1 MGALGVP
8 IERIMSALFSSVGG
22 TRPFAET
29 TINKTLLALAASMRA
44 ITAAVLILG
53 PNIARADDAP
63 TRADIWTLKLGT
75 PVSALPQ
82 DAFVEYACGS
92 NGGPPQQAL
101 TGWSE
106 YQKCQAEPNGL
117 REVYF
122 RYDDELEYWARA
134 RRARTLIAQYAGTKV
149 LDFPVVVSGL
159 FDASGTLAGLR
170 VVTDPEAGPQ
180 DRKQAYTL
188 TNFFKA
194 RYGSDGWDCA
204 DTPPAA
210 GESPVGTLYINR
222 RCIKL
227 VKGDM
232 RAVLE
237 TRFLRKPGQ
246 AEFSGSGK
254 LTVGQFE
261 SSTRLEL
268 LQPDIP
274 AE

>member
-1 MGALGVP
+1 MNGDKILHAIV
-8 IERIMSALFSSVGG
+8 IVAALF
-22 TRPFAET
+22 
-29 TINKTLLALAASMRA
+29 
-44 ITAAVLILG
+44 ILG
-53 PNIARADDAP
+53 IWNAGAEEPP
-63 TRADIWTLKLGT
+63 TRADIWSLKLGT
-75 PVSALPQ
+75 AASALPR
-82 DAFVEYACGS
+82 DAFIDYACGS

-101 TGWSE
+101 TSWTN
-106 YQKCQAEPNGL
+106 YNKCRAEPNGL
-117 REVYF
+117 HEVYF
-122 RYDDELEYWARA
+122 RYDDELEYWAKA
-134 RRARTLIAQYAGTKV
+134 HRARTLIAQYAGTKV
-149 LDFPVVVSGL
+149 LDFPVIVSGL
-159 FDASGTLAGLR
+159 FDAGGTLAGLR
-170 VVTDPEAGPQ
+170 IVTDPQASPQ

-194 RYGSDGWDCA
+194 RYGSEGWDCTDA
-204 DTPPAA
+204 PPGP
-210 GESPVGTLYINR
+210 GETPVGSVYINQ
-222 RCIKL
+222 RCTKP

-268 LQPDIP
+268 LRPDVP

>member
-1 MGALGVP
+1 V
-8 IERIMSALFSSVGG
+8 R
-22 TRPFAET
+22 
-29 TINKTLLALAASMRA
+29 TIVIA
-44 ITAAVLILG
+44 AAVVVVG
-53 PNIARADDAP
+53 AVAGRTEDQPPRAE
-63 TRADIWTLKLGT
+63 IWTLKLGT
-75 PVSALPQ
+75 PASALPR
-82 DAFVEYACGS
+82 DAFVDYACGS
-92 NGGPPQQAL
+92 NGGPPQLSL
-101 TGWSE
+101 TGWSD
-106 YQKCQAEPNGL
+106 YDKCPPESNGL

-134 RRARTLIAQYAGTKV
+134 HRARTLIAQYAGTKV
-149 LDFPVVVSGL
+149 LDFPVIVSGL
-159 FDASGTLAGLR
+159 FDAGGTLAGLR
-170 VVTDPEAGPQ
+170 IVTDPQISPQ

-194 RYGSDGWDCA
+194 RYGNDGWDCTE
-204 DTPPAA
+204 TPPAP
-210 GESPVGTLYINR
+210 GETPVGALFINR
-222 RCIKL
+222 HCTKL

-268 LQPDIP
+268 LQPNVP
-274 AE
+274 VE

>member
-1 MGALGVP
+1 MRVIITFVALVLLGA
-8 IERIMSALFSSVGG
+8 
-22 TRPFAET
+22 
-29 TINKTLLALAASMRA
+29 AASQAEEAPR
-44 ITAAVLILG
+44 
-53 PNIARADDAP
+53 RADV
-63 TRADIWTLKLGT
+63 WSLKLGT
-75 PVSALPQ
+75 PASALPNN
-82 DAFVEYACGS
+82 DFIDYACGS
-92 NGGPPQQAL
+92 NGGPPQEPLA
-101 TGWSE
+101 GWSD
-106 YQKCQAEPNGL
+106 YNKCKPEPNGL
-117 REVYF
+117 HEVYF

-134 RRARTLIAQYAGTKV
+134 HRARTLIAQKAGTKM
-149 LDFPVVVSGL
+149 LDFLVILSGL

-170 VVTDPEAGPQ
+170 IVTDPQASPQ

-194 RYGSDGWDCA
+194 RYDSDGWDCI
-204 DTPPAA
+204 DTPPARD
-210 GESPVGTLYINR
+210 ENPVGTLYINR
-222 RCIKL
+222 RCTKL

-237 TRFLRKPGQ
+237 TKFLRKPGQ

-268 LQPDIP
+268 LRPDVP

>member
-1 MGALGVP
+1 MTNKGGNPLRAIIAVAAFLTLGV
-8 IERIMSALFSSVGG
+8 RIVA
-22 TRPFAET
+22 
-29 TINKTLLALAASMRA
+29 
-44 ITAAVLILG
+44 
-53 PNIARADDAP
+53 ADDAP
-63 TRADIWTLKLGT
+63 ARADIWTLKLGT
-75 PVSALPQ
+75 PASALSR
-82 DAFVEYACGS
+82 DAFVDYACGS

-106 YQKCQAEPNGL
+106 YQKCPAEANGL

-122 RYDDELEYWARA
+122 RYDDELEYWAKA
-134 RRARTLIAQYAGTKV
+134 HRARTPIAQYAGTKV
-149 LDFPVVVSGL
+149 LDFPVIISGL
-159 FDASGTLAGLR
+159 FDERGVLAGLR
-170 VVTDPEAGPQ
+170 IVTDPQASPQ

-194 RYGSDGWDCA
+194 RYGSEGWDCTDIPQA
-204 DTPPAA
+204 P
-210 GESPVGTLYINR
+210 GESPVGSLYINR
-222 RCIKL
+222 RCMKL

-254 LTVGQFE
+254 LTIGQFE

-268 LQPDIP
+268 LRPDVP
-274 AE
+274 AD

>member
-1 MGALGVP
+1 MIGEGILSQTLRRPRPGPTRRAARGRLRSRH
-8 IERIMSALFSSVGG
+8 EGG
-22 TRPFAET
+22 TAL
-29 TINKTLLALAASMRA
+29 IQSVIAALLAFG
-44 ITAAVLILG
+44 VG
-53 PNIARADDAP
+53 VARADNAP

-75 PVSALPQ
+75 PVSALSS
-82 DAFVEYACGS
+82 DAFVDYACGS

-194 RYGSDGWDCA
+194 RYGNDGWDCV
-204 DTPPAA
+204 DTPPAP

-222 RCIKL
+222 RCTKL

-246 AEFSGSGK
+246 TEFNDSGR

-268 LQPDIP
+268 LRPDIA

>member
-1 MGALGVP
+1 LRAIIV
-8 IERIMSALFSSVGG
+8 IV
-22 TRPFAET
+22 
-29 TINKTLLALAASMRA
+29 ALAVICAG
-44 ITAAVLILG
+44 V
-53 PNIARADDAP
+53 
-63 TRADIWTLKLGT
+63 TRAEEPPVRSDVWTLKLGT
-75 PVSALPQ
+75 SAAALAR
-82 DAFVEYACGS
+82 DAFVDYACGS

-101 TGWSE
+101 TGWSD
-106 YQKCQAEPNGL
+106 YDKCPPEPNGL

-122 RYDDELEYWARA
+122 RYDDELEYWAKA
-134 RRARTLIAQYAGTKV
+134 HRARTLIAQYAGTKV
-149 LDFPVVVSGL
+149 LDFPVILSGL

-170 VVTDPEAGPQ
+170 IVTDPQANPQ

-194 RYGSDGWDCA
+194 RYGSDGWDCT
-204 DTPPAA
+204 DTPPAP
-210 GESPVGTLYINR
+210 GENPVGTLYINR
-222 RCIKL
+222 RCAKL

-237 TRFLRKPGQ
+237 TRFLRKSGQ

-268 LQPDIP
+268 LRPDIP
-274 AE
+274 VE